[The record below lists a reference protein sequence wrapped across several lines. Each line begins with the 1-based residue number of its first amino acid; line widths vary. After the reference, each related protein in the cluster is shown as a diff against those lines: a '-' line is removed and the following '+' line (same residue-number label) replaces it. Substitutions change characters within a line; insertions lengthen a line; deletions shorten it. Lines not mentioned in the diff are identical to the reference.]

1 VSEIELKPCPFC
13 GGEPELI
20 IGLMESVDG
29 EVHCECGGS
38 VGNFPTAQDAV
49 KAWNTRADATK
60 DAEITRLTQENE
72 RMREALKKIAK
83 LCPEGSQNI
92 SPGDAASHIARAALT
107 IHPIPDPAGGMPVE
121 VE

>member
-1 VSEIELKPCPFC
+1 VINEPDYDCGLINDYGGGDVSWWQDYIRAEI
-13 GGEPELI
+13 G
-20 IGLMESVDG
+20 
-29 EVHCECGGS
+29 
-38 VGNFPTAQDAV
+38 
-49 KAWNTRADATK
+49 RANEHWAEIVATK
-60 DAEITRLTQENE
+60 DAEITRFTQENE

-107 IHPIPDPAGGMPVE
+107 IPDPAGGMPVE